1 MTESYVLTLKLNTS
15 PEQDRWL
22 AHAFWCGQQIYNV
35 LVRHCRKQ
43 LRKLILDPEH
53 RELLATRRKDNLSK
67 KDKNRINQE
76 LAAIRRGYGL
86 SEYQLHAYVSVQQH
100 RYQKYIDSMTAQKIA
115 SSVWRSVEKYLFD
128 NGKCI
133 HFRKYDDF
141 DSLEGKS
148 NTSGMRFK
156 DGRLHWRR
164 QVIQPQIRT
173 DYDREALRSR
183 VKYCRIRRK
192 PVGAKYHYYLQLV
205 LEGKSPVKHPAGHGT
220 AGLDIG
226 TSTAAV
232 VTKDSCRLTVL
243 GSDVKDRSAQIRRI
257 QRAMDRSSRA
267 TNPDNFLPDGTVC
280 NGARKWIRSKHYKKL
295 QFCKKSLERRY
306 ADAVNT
312 CHHRLSNEIASKA
325 DTVYVE
331 KMSFN
336 GLARKSKSATKK
348 ADGRFRSRKRF
359 GKSIGNHA
367 PAVFLNILGNRLAS
381 GGGQLIKI
389 DTISFRASQYNHVTD
404 DYVRKKLSCR
414 GSFVGGH
421 YVQRDLYSAFL
432 LRNSNDT
439 GTAADRQKCTDSF
452 PMFLITHD
460 ACMDA
465 LLAENKKYPS
475 SFGLRSYK
483 YHKCNC

>member
-15 PEQDRWL
+15 PEQDVWL
-22 AHAFWCGQQIYNV
+22 GHTFRCGQQIYNV

-43 LRKLILDPEH
+43 LRKLIQDPEY
-53 RELLATRRKDNLSK
+53 RKILDVRKESGLSK
-67 KDKNRINQE
+67 ADKNRINMK
-76 LAAIRRGYGL
+76 LAVIRRGYGL

-100 RYQKYIDSMTAQKIA
+100 LYQKYIDSMTAQKIA
-115 SSVWRSVEKYLFD
+115 SSVWCSVEKYLFD

-156 DGRLHWRR
+156 DGRLHWRG

-173 DYDREALRSR
+173 DYDKEALRSR

-205 LEGKSPVKHPAGHGT
+205 LEGKPPVKHIVAHGT

-243 GSDVKDRSAQIRRI
+243 GSDAKDRSSLIRRI
-257 QRAMDRSSRA
+257 QRAMDRSRRT
-267 TNPDNFLPDGTVC
+267 TNPDSFLPDGTVR

-295 QFCKKSLERRY
+295 QFRKKSLERRY

-312 CHHRLSNEIASKA
+312 CHHRLANEIASKA

-336 GLARKSKSATKK
+336 GLVRRSKSATKK

-359 GKSIGNHA
+359 GRSIG
-367 PAVFLNILGNRLAS
+367 IL
-381 GGGQLIKI
+381 
-389 DTISFRASQYNHVTD
+389 H
-404 DYVRKKLSCR
+404 
-414 GSFVGGH
+414 
-421 YVQRDLYSAFL
+421 
-432 LRNSNDT
+432 
-439 GTAADRQKCTDSF
+439 RQHS
-452 PMFLITHD
+452 
-460 ACMDA
+460 
-465 LLAENKKYPS
+465 
-475 SFGLRSYK
+475 
-483 YHKCNC
+483 

>member
-1 MTESYVLTLKLNTS
+1 MRKSQNRGYKNGS
-15 PEQDRWL
+15 HFL
-22 AHAFWCGQQIYNV
+22 AA
-35 LVRHCRKQ
+35 
-43 LRKLILDPEH
+43 
-53 RELLATRRKDNLSK
+53 RRKDDLSKKESGECGQNSGLK

-76 LAAIRRGYGL
+76 FTTIRRSYGL

-100 RYQKYIDSMTAQKIA
+100 RFRKYIDSMTAQKIA
-115 SSVWRSVEKYLFD
+115 SSVWRSAEKYLFD

-133 HFRKYDDF
+133 HFKRYDDL

-148 NTSGMRFK
+148 NASGMRFRG
-156 DGRLHWRR
+156 GRLYWLG

-192 PVGAKYHYYLQLV
+192 PVGTKYHYYLQLI
-205 LEGKSPVKHPAGHGT
+205 LEGKPPVKHPVGHGT

-232 VTKDSCRLTVL
+232 VTGDSCRLTVL
-243 GSDVKDRSAQIRRI
+243 GSDAKDRSAQIRRI
-257 QRAMDRSSRA
+257 QRAMDRSRRA
-267 TNPDNFLPDGTVC
+267 TNPDNYLPDGTVRK
-280 NGARKWIRSKHYKKL
+280 GAKKWIWSEHYKKL
-295 QFCKKSLERRY
+295 QFRKKSLERRY
-306 ADAVNT
+306 ADAVNAG
-312 CHHRLSNEIASKA
+312 HHRLSNEIASKA

-331 KMSFN
+331 KMSFH
-336 GLARKSKSATKK
+336 GLARKSKSAVKK
-348 ADGRFRSRKRF
+348 ADGCFKSRKRF
-359 GKSIGNHA
+359 GRSIGNHS
-367 PAVFLNILGNRLAS
+367 PAAFLTTLDNRLVS
-381 GGGQLIKI
+381 CGGRLIKI

-439 GTAADRQKCTDSF
+439 GTAADRQKCIDTF
-452 PMFLITHD
+452 PTFLITHD

-465 LLAENKKYPS
+465 LLAENKRYPS
-475 SFGLRSYK
+475 SFGLWSYE

>member
-1 MTESYVLTLKLNTS
+1 MTLKLNTS

-243 GSDVKDRSAQIRRI
+243 GSDAKDRSAQIRRI

>member
-15 PEQDRWL
+15 PEQDVWL
-22 AHAFWCGQQIYNV
+22 GHTFRCGQQIYNV

-43 LRKLILDPEH
+43 LRKLIQDPEY
-53 RELLATRRKDNLSK
+53 RKILNVRKESGLSK
-67 KDKNRINQE
+67 ADKNRINMK
-76 LAAIRRGYGL
+76 LAVIRRDYGL

-100 RYQKYIDSMTAQKIA
+100 RFRKCIDSMTAQKIA

-133 HFRKYDDF
+133 HFKRYDDL

-148 NTSGMRFK
+148 NVSGMRFRG
-156 DGRLHWRR
+156 GRLHWLG

-173 DYDREALRSR
+173 DYDSEALRSR

-192 PVGAKYHYYLQLV
+192 PVGTKYHYYLQLV
-205 LEGKSPVKHPAGHGT
+205 LEGKPPVKRIVAHGT

-243 GSDVKDRSAQIRRI
+243 GSDAKDRSSQIRRI
-257 QRAMDRSSRA
+257 QRAMDRSRRT
-267 TNPDNFLPDGTVC
+267 TNPDNFLPDDSGR

-295 QFCKKSLERRY
+295 QFRRKSLERRY
-306 ADAVNT
+306 ADAINT
-312 CHHRLSNEIASKA
+312 CHHRLANEIASKA
-325 DTVYVE
+325 DIVYVE
-331 KMSFN
+331 KMSFH
-336 GLARKSKSATKK
+336 GLARKSKSAVKK
-348 ADGRFRSRKRF
+348 ADGRFKSRKRF
-359 GKSIGNHA
+359 GRSIGNHTPSA
-367 PAVFLNILGNRLAS
+367 FLTILGDRLAS
-381 GGGQLIKI
+381 GGGELIKV
-389 DTISFRASQYNHVTD
+389 DTVSFRASQYNHVTD

-414 GSFVGGH
+414 GSFVGSR

-432 LRNSNDT
+432 LKNSNDT
-439 GTAADRQKCTDSF
+439 GTAADRQKCIDTF
-452 PMFLITHD
+452 PMFLITHN

-483 YHKCNC
+483 YNKCNC

>member
-1 MTESYVLTLKLNTS
+1 MTLKLNTS

-243 GSDVKDRSAQIRRI
+243 GSDAKDRSAQIRRI

-306 ADAVNT
+306 ADAANT

>member
-1 MTESYVLTLKLNTS
+1 MTLKLNTS

-35 LVRHCRKQ
+35 LVRHYRKQ
-43 LRKLILDPEH
+43 LRKLIRDPEH

-243 GSDVKDRSAQIRRI
+243 GSDAKDRSAQIRRI

>member
-1 MTESYVLTLKLNTS
+1 M
-15 PEQDRWL
+15 L
-22 AHAFWCGQQIYNV
+22 AA
-35 LVRHCRKQ
+35 
-43 LRKLILDPEH
+43 
-53 RELLATRRKDNLSK
+53 RRKDDLSK

-76 LAAIRRGYGL
+76 LADIRRGYGL
-86 SEYQLHAYVSVQQH
+86 SEYQLHAYVSVQQR
-100 RYQKYIDSMTAQKIA
+100 RYKKFIDSDVAQKIA

-133 HFRKYDDF
+133 HFRKYDEF
-141 DSLEGKS
+141 ESMEGKK

-156 DGRLHWRR
+156 DGRLQWRG

-173 DYDREALRSR
+173 DYDKEALRSR

-192 PVGAKYHYYLQLV
+192 PVGTKYHYYLQLI
-205 LEGKSPVKHPAGHGT
+205 LEGKPPVKHPVGHGT

-232 VTKDSCRLTVL
+232 VTGDSCRLTVL
-243 GSDVKDRSAQIRRI
+243 GSDTKDRSSQIRRI
-257 QRAMDRSSRA
+257 QRAMDRSRRA
-267 TNPDNFLPDGTVC
+267 TNPDNYLPDGTVRK
-280 NGARKWIRSKHYKKL
+280 GAKKWIWSEHYKKL
-295 QFCKKSLERRY
+295 QFRKKSLERRY
-306 ADAVNT
+306 ADAVNAG
-312 CHHRLSNEIASKA
+312 HHRLSNEIASKA

-452 PMFLITHD
+452 PTFLMTHD

-465 LLAENKKYPS
+465 FLAENKKFPS
-475 SFGLRSYK
+475 SFGLRSYE

>member
-15 PEQDRWL
+15 PEQDVWL
-22 AHAFWCGQQIYNV
+22 SHTFWCGQQIYNV

-43 LRKLILDPEH
+43 LRKLIQDPEYRDH
-53 RELLATRRKDNLSK
+53 LAARKESGLSK
-67 KDKNRINQE
+67 ADKNRINQE
-76 LAAIRRGYGL
+76 LADIRIGYGL

-100 RYQKYIDSMTAQKIA
+100 RYKKSIDSDVAQKIA

-133 HFRKYDDF
+133 HFRKYDEF
-141 DSLEGKS
+141 ESMEGKK

-156 DGRLHWRR
+156 DGRLHWRG

-173 DYDREALRSR
+173 DYDRKALKSR
-183 VKYCRIRRK
+183 VKYCRIQRK
-192 PVGAKYHYYLQLV
+192 PVGTKYHYYLQLV
-205 LEGKSPVKHPAGHGT
+205 LEGKPPVKHPAGHGT

-226 TSTAAV
+226 ISTAAV
-232 VTKDSCRLTVL
+232 VTKDSCKLTVL
-243 GSDVKDRSAQIRRI
+243 SSDAKDHSAQIRRT
-257 QRAMDRSSRA
+257 QRAMDRSRRI
-267 TNPDNFLPDGTVC
+267 TNPDNYLPDGTVRK
-280 NGARKWIRSKHYKKL
+280 GARKWIRSKHYRKL
-295 QFCKKSLERRY
+295 QFRKKSMERRH
-306 ADAVNT
+306 ADAINT
-312 CHHRLSNEIASKA
+312 GHHRLANEIASKA
-325 DTVYVE
+325 DTAYVE
-331 KMSFN
+331 KMFFH
-336 GLARKSKSATKK
+336 GLARRSKSATKK

-367 PAVFLNILGNRLAS
+367 PAAFLKILESRLAS
-381 GGGQLIKI
+381 GGGELIKI
-389 DTISFRASQYNHVTD
+389 DTVNFRASQYNHVMD

-414 GSFVGGH
+414 GSFVGSR

-432 LRNSNDT
+432 LKNSNDT
-439 GTAADRQKCTDSF
+439 GTAADRQKCIDTF
-452 PMFLITHD
+452 PMFLITHN

-483 YHKCNC
+483 YHKRNC

>member
-1 MTESYVLTLKLNTS
+1 MTESFVLTLKLNTS
-15 PEQDRWL
+15 PEQDQWL

-43 LRKLILDPEH
+43 LWKLILDPEY
-53 RELLATRRKDNLSK
+53 RELLATRRKDSLSK

-76 LAAIRRGYGL
+76 LADIRRGYGL
-86 SEYQLHAYVSVQQH
+86 SEYQLHAYVVVQQH
-100 RYQKYIDSMTAQKIA
+100 RYKKSIDSDVAQKIA

-133 HFRKYDDF
+133 HFRKYDEF
-141 DSLEGKS
+141 KSMEGKK

-156 DGRLHWRR
+156 DGRLHWRG

-173 DYDREALRSR
+173 DYDRKALRSR
-183 VKYCRIRRK
+183 VKYCRIQRK
-192 PVGAKYHYYLQLV
+192 PVGVKYHYYLQLV
-205 LEGKSPVKHPAGHGT
+205 LEGKPPVKHPVGHGT

-226 TSTAAV
+226 ISTAAIV
-232 VTKDSCRLTVL
+232 AEDSCKLVVL
-243 GSDVKDRSAQIRRI
+243 GSDTKDRSAQIRRI
-257 QRAMDRSSRA
+257 QRAMDRSRRT
-267 TNPDNFLPDGTVC
+267 TNPGNFLPDGTVRK
-280 NGARKWIRSKHYKKL
+280 GAQKWIRSKHYKRL
-295 QFCKKSLERRY
+295 QFRKKSLERRHV
-306 ADAVNT
+306 DAINI
-312 CHHRLSNEIASKA
+312 CHHRLVNEIVAKA

-359 GKSIGNHA
+359 GKSIKNHA
-367 PAVFLNILGNRLAS
+367 PAAFLTILGNRIAS
-381 GGGQLIKI
+381 GGGELIKI
-389 DTISFRASQYNHVTD
+389 NTVSFRASQYNHVTD

-414 GSFVGGH
+414 GSFVDGR

-439 GTAADRQKCTDSF
+439 GTAADRQKCIDSF
-452 PMFLITHD
+452 PMFLMTHD

-475 SFGLRSYK
+475 SFGLRSYE
-483 YHKCNC
+483 YHKCHC

>member
-148 NTSGMRFK
+148 NTSGIRFK

-232 VTKDSCRLTVL
+232 VTGDSCRLTVL
-243 GSDVKDRSAQIRRI
+243 GSDAKDRSAQIRRI
-257 QRAMDRSSRA
+257 QRAMDRSRRA
-267 TNPDNFLPDGTVC
+267 TNPDNYLPDGTVC

-381 GGGQLIKI
+381 SGGQLIKI

>member
-15 PEQDRWL
+15 PEQDVWL
-22 AHAFWCGQQIYNV
+22 SHTFWCGQQIYNV

-43 LRKLILDPEH
+43 LRKLIQDPEYRDH
-53 RELLATRRKDNLSK
+53 LAARKESGLSK
-67 KDKNRINQE
+67 ADKNRINQE
-76 LAAIRRGYGL
+76 LADIRIGYGL

-100 RYQKYIDSMTAQKIA
+100 RYKKSIDSDVAQKIA

-133 HFRKYDDF
+133 HFRKYDEF
-141 DSLEGKS
+141 ESMEGKK

-156 DGRLHWRR
+156 DGRLHWRG

-173 DYDREALRSR
+173 DYDRKALKSR
-183 VKYCRIRRK
+183 VKYCRIQRK
-192 PVGAKYHYYLQLV
+192 PVGTKYHYYLQLV
-205 LEGKSPVKHPAGHGT
+205 LEGKPPVKHPAGHGT

-226 TSTAAV
+226 ISTAAV
-232 VTKDSCRLTVL
+232 VTKDSCKLTVL
-243 GSDVKDRSAQIRRI
+243 SSDAKDHSAQIRRT
-257 QRAMDRSSRA
+257 QRAMDRSRRI
-267 TNPDNFLPDGTVC
+267 TNPDNYLPDGTVRK
-280 NGARKWIRSKHYKKL
+280 GARKWIRSKHYRKL
-295 QFCKKSLERRY
+295 QFRKKSMERRH
-306 ADAVNT
+306 ADAINT
-312 CHHRLSNEIASKA
+312 GHHRLANEIASKA
-325 DTVYVE
+325 DTAYVE
-331 KMSFN
+331 KMFFH
-336 GLARKSKSATKK
+336 GLARRSKSATKK

-367 PAVFLNILGNRLAS
+367 PAAFLKILESRLAS
-381 GGGQLIKI
+381 GGGELIKI
-389 DTISFRASQYNHVTD
+389 DTVNFRASQYNHVTD

-414 GSFVGGH
+414 GSFVGSR

-432 LRNSNDT
+432 LKNSNDT
-439 GTAADRQKCTDSF
+439 GTAADRQKCIDTF
-452 PMFLITHD
+452 PMFLITHN

-483 YHKCNC
+483 YHKRNC

>member
-22 AHAFWCGQQIYNV
+22 EHAFWCGQQIYNV
-35 LVRHCRKQ
+35 LVRYCRKQ
-43 LRKLILDPEH
+43 IRKLIQDPEY
-53 RELLATRRKDNLSK
+53 RELLAVRRKDDLSK

-76 LAAIRRGYGL
+76 LADIRRGYGL
-86 SEYQLHAYVSVQQH
+86 SEYQLHAYVSLQQH
-100 RYQKYIDSMTAQKIA
+100 RYQKYIDSLTAQKIA

-133 HFRKYDDF
+133 HFRKYDEF
-141 DSLEGKS
+141 ESMEGKK

-156 DGRLHWRR
+156 DGRLHWRE

-173 DYDREALRSR
+173 DYDRKALKSR

-192 PVGAKYHYYLQLV
+192 PIGTKYHYYLQLI
-205 LEGKSPVKHPAGHGT
+205 LEGKPPVKHPAGHGT

-232 VTKDSCRLTVL
+232 VTEDSCKLVVL
-243 GSDVKDRSAQIRRI
+243 GSDAKDRSAQIRRI
-257 QRAMDRSSRA
+257 QRAMDRSRRT
-267 TNPDNFLPDGTVC
+267 TNPDNFLPDGTVR

-295 QFCKKSLERRY
+295 QFRKKSLERRY

-312 CHHRLSNEIASKA
+312 CHHRLANEIASKT
-325 DTVYVE
+325 DIVYVE
-331 KMSFN
+331 KMSFH
-336 GLARKSKSATKK
+336 GLARKSKSAMKK

-359 GKSIGNHA
+359 GKSIGSHA
-367 PAVFLNILGNRLAS
+367 PSAFLTILGDRLAS
-381 GGGQLIKI
+381 GGGELIKV
-389 DTISFRASQYNHVTD
+389 DTVSFRASQYNHVTD

-414 GSFVGGH
+414 GRFVGGH
-421 YVQRDLYSAFL
+421 YIQRDLYSAFL
-432 LRNSNDT
+432 LKNSNDA
-439 GTAADRQKCTDSF
+439 GTAADRQKCIDTF

-475 SFGLRSYK
+475 SFGLRSYE
-483 YHKCNC
+483 YHKCHG

>member
-15 PEQDRWL
+15 PEQDVWL
-22 AHAFWCGQQIYNV
+22 GHTFRCGQQIYNV

-53 RELLATRRKDNLSK
+53 RELLATRRKDSLSK

-100 RYQKYIDSMTAQKIA
+100 RFRKCIDSMTAQKIA

-133 HFRKYDDF
+133 HFKRYDDL

-148 NTSGMRFK
+148 NVSGMRFRG
-156 DGRLHWRR
+156 GRLHWRG

-173 DYDREALRSR
+173 DYDKEALRSR

-192 PVGAKYHYYLQLV
+192 PVGTKYHYYLQLA
-205 LEGKSPVKHPAGHGT
+205 LEGKPPVKHIVAHGT

-232 VTKDSCRLTVL
+232 VTKNSCRLTVL
-243 GSDVKDRSAQIRRI
+243 GSDAKDRSAQIRRT
-257 QRAMDRSSRA
+257 QRAMDRSRRA
-267 TNPDNFLPDGTVC
+267 TNPDNFLPDGTVR

-295 QFCKKSLERRY
+295 QFRKKSLERRY

-312 CHHRLSNEIASKA
+312 CHHRLANKIASKA
-325 DTVYVE
+325 DIVYVE
-331 KMSFN
+331 KMSFH
-336 GLARKSKSATKK
+336 GLARKSKSAVKK
-348 ADGRFRSRKRF
+348 ADGRFKSRKRF
-359 GKSIGNHA
+359 GRSIGNHA
-367 PAVFLNILGNRLAS
+367 PAAFLMILGNRLAS
-381 GGGQLIKI
+381 GGGELIKI
-389 DTISFRASQYNHVTD
+389 NTVSFRASQYNHVTD

-414 GSFVGGH
+414 GSIVGGH

-439 GTAADRQKCTDSF
+439 GTAADRQKCIDSF
-452 PMFLITHD
+452 PMFLMTHD
-460 ACMDA
+460 ACMDT
-465 LLAENKKYPS
+465 LLAENKKYSS
-475 SFGLRSYK
+475 SFGLRSYER
-483 YHKCNC
+483 YKCNC